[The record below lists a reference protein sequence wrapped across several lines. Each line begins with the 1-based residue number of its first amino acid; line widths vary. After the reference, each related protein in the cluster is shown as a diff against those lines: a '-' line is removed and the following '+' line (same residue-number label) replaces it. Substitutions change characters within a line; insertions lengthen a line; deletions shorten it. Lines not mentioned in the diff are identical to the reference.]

1 MGINPDDASLWGYNG
16 NFLYGYP
23 MGKNVNGNMLGVEW
37 GCEWV

>member
-23 MGKNVNGNMLGVEW
+23 MGKKCKWQYV
-37 GCEWV
+37 GCRMGM